1 MVPTSH
7 PQLETILQ
15 QIGDATLHAQ
25 RFLGRPAEAFQRRP
39 SPESWSA
46 AECLRH
52 LSLTTSAYLP
62 MIDAALA
69 VPDTRNV
76 APSHRYR
83 RDLFGALLTWLLEPP
98 FRSKSKTTA
107 QFVPLSAGDP
117 ASVVGEFEALQRE
130 FALRVERC
138 TGRDLERKRLASPFN
153 ARVKYNLYS
162 ALTIM
167 MAHERRHLWQADRA
181 MAAAS
186 GGIS

>member
-1 MVPTSH
+1 MATRH
-7 PQLETILQ
+7 PQLAAIVQ
-15 QIGDATLHAQ
+15 QIDDATGHAR

-39 SPESWSA
+39 APESWSA

-52 LSLTTSAYLP
+52 LSLTTTAYLP

-69 VPDTRNV
+69 LADAREVGPT
-76 APSHRYR
+76 HHYR
-83 RDLFGALLTWLLEPP
+83 RDIFGALLTWLLEPP

-107 QFVPLSAGDP
+107 PFVPLSAGDP
-117 ASVVGEFEALQRE
+117 ASVVSEFEALQRE

-138 TGRDLERKRLASPFN
+138 AGRDLERKRLASPFN
-153 ARVKYNLYS
+153 ARVKYNLYA

-181 MAAAS
+181 LAAAS
-186 GGIS
+186 GDIP